1 MAIDLKKIELVSYL
15 EKCCGCRICELM
27 CTFHH
32 KGDFGR
38 KASSIEV
45 KRLERKGE
53 FEITIHENEGNLRS
67 ACDLCEGEDAL
78 LCVKFC
84 PCQALGVRDE

>member
-1 MAIDLKKIELVSYL
+1 MRDFGKKTELRADAG
-15 EKCCGCRICELM
+15 KCYGCRTCEVM

-32 KGDFGR
+32 KKAFGR
-38 KASSIEV
+38 KASSIQV

-53 FEITIHENEGNLRS
+53 FEIIIHRSKENLRS
-67 ACDLCEGEDAL
+67 ACDLCEGEDIP

-84 PCQALGVRDE
+84 STKAITLIGT

>member
-1 MAIDLKKIELVSYL
+1 
-15 EKCCGCRICELM
+15 M

-32 KGDFGR
+32 KKAFGR
-38 KASSIEV
+38 KASSVEV

-53 FEITIHENEGNLRS
+53 FEIIIHESKENLRP
-67 ACDLCEGEDAL
+67 ACDLCKGEDIP

-84 PCQALGVRDE
+84 FPKAITLLET

>member
-1 MAIDLKKIELVSYL
+1 MRGLMRLNLHVDA
-15 EKCCGCRICELM
+15 EKCCGCRTCEVM

-32 KGDFGR
+32 KKVFGR
-38 KASSIEV
+38 KASSIQV

-53 FEITIHENEGNLRS
+53 FEIIIHETEEDLHL
-67 ACDLCEGEDAL
+67 ACDLCEGEDEP

-84 PCQALGVRDE
+84 PTEVITLVGT